1 MGKIFCLMGKSSSGK
16 DSIFTRLKADKD
28 LGLKPVISYTTR
40 PRRSNET
47 NGIEYFFI
55 DEKMLD
61 DYYISGK
68 VIEKREYD
76 TINGKW
82 VYCTIDNDQ
91 FNLEKENYI
100 AIVTLEAYKS
110 FQSYFGSDKVFPV
123 YIVVDDG
130 VRLGRALGR
139 ERKQEYPNYDELCRR
154 FLADGIDFS
163 SNELYNT
170 GIKRHYN
177 NNNLEECI
185 ENIKQDII
193 KLI

>member
-1 MGKIFCLMGKSSSGK
+1 MGKIFCLIGKSSSGK
-16 DSIFTRLKADKD
+16 DSIFNRLKEDKD
-28 LGLKPVISYTTR
+28 LNLKPVISYTTR
-40 PRRSNET
+40 PKRNNET
-47 NGIEYFFI
+47 NGVEYYFI
-55 DEKMLD
+55 NEEILDE
-61 DYYISGK
+61 YIMTGK

-110 FQSYFGSDKVFPV
+110 FQGYFGSDKVFPV

>member
-16 DSIFTRLKADKD
+16 DSIFNRLKEDKD
-28 LGLKPVISYTTR
+28 LNLKPVISYTTR
-40 PRRSNET
+40 PKRNNET
-47 NGIEYFFI
+47 NGVEYYFI
-55 DEKMLD
+55 NEEILDE
-61 DYYISGK
+61 YTTTGK

-82 VYCTIDNDQ
+82 VYCTIDIDQ

-123 YIVVDDG
+123 YISVDDG

-139 ERKQEYPNYDELCRR
+139 ERKQEYPNYDEMCRR
-154 FLADGIDFS
+154 FLADGLDFS
-163 SNELYNT
+163 SDELNNT
-170 GIKRHYN
+170 GIKKHYN

-193 KLI
+193 KFI

>member
-1 MGKIFCLMGKSSSGK
+1 MGKSSSGK

-110 FQSYFGSDKVFPV
+110 FQGYFGSDKVFPV

>member
-1 MGKIFCLMGKSSSGK
+1 MGKIFCLIGKSSSGK
-16 DSIFTRLKADKD
+16 DSIFNRLKEDKD
-28 LGLKPVISYTTR
+28 LNLKPVISYTTR
-40 PRRSNET
+40 PKRNNET
-47 NGIEYFFI
+47 NGVEYYFI
-55 DEKMLD
+55 NEEILDE
-61 DYYISGK
+61 YIISGK

>member
-16 DSIFTRLKADKD
+16 DSTFNRLKEDKD
-28 LGLKPVISYTTR
+28 LNLKPVISYTTR
-40 PRRSNET
+40 PKRNNET
-47 NGIEYFFI
+47 NGVEYYFI
-55 DEKMLD
+55 NEEILDE
-61 DYYISGK
+61 YIMTGK

-139 ERKQEYPNYDELCRR
+139 EGKQEYPNYDEMCRR

-163 SNELYNT
+163 SDELNNT
-170 GIKRHYN
+170 GIKKHYN

-193 KLI
+193 KFI

>member
-1 MGKIFCLMGKSSSGK
+1 MGKIFCLIGKSSSGK
-16 DSIFTRLKADKD
+16 DSIFNRLKEDKD
-28 LGLKPVISYTTR
+28 LNLKPVISYTTR
-40 PRRSNET
+40 PKRNNET
-47 NGIEYFFI
+47 NGVEYYFI
-55 DEKMLD
+55 NEEILDESTMT
-61 DYYISGK
+61 GK

-123 YIVVDDG
+123 YISVDDG

-139 ERKQEYPNYDELCRR
+139 ERKQEYPNYDEMCRR

-163 SNELYNT
+163 SDELNNT
-170 GIKRHYN
+170 GIKKHYN

-193 KLI
+193 KFI